1 MVISMMILEMV
12 CFKLIFTLDKRNHSY
27 QCIFEL
33 ISCFFLQIASM
44 TMTEKRP
51 AGDSLFCTLRLLFIT
66 FIDGKNVGVD
76 LSLPNNQIKF
86 SVFCTLFINLYL
98 NC

>member
-1 MVISMMILEMV
+1 
-12 CFKLIFTLDKRNHSY
+12 
-27 QCIFEL
+27 
-33 ISCFFLQIASM
+33 M

-66 FIDGKNVGVD
+66 FIEGKNVGVD